1 MGRSP
6 GLEGLDGG
14 SVVERFLWEML
25 VVEPD
30 VAMQGCLQVSGAV
43 EVVGA
48 QDLRLAAVEALEHTV
63 GA

>member
-1 MGRSP
+1 MMQGILRQ
-6 GLEGLDGG
+6 
-14 SVVERFLWEML
+14 ML

-48 QDLRLAAVEALEHTV
+48 QDLRQAAVEALEHTV